1 MARLRLQMS
10 FLVLLLLHMMLSA
23 KGQEMEAKSRKKR
36 EWILPPAKLMENT
49 DYTHKEFIAKTR
61 SDNDEKGK
69 VDYYLSGP
77 GANKPPINLFLVDH
91 DTGFVT
97 ITDILDREKYLSYNV
112 SSSTCSIVVLF
123 YL

>member
-1 MARLRLQMS
+1 MFLLQ
-10 FLVLLLLHMMLSA
+10 
-23 KGQEMEAKSRKKR
+23 
-36 EWILPPAKLMENT
+36 I
-49 DYTHKEFIAKTR
+49 R
-61 SDNDEKGK
+61 SDNDKNGK
-69 VDYYLSGP
+69 VEYYLSGP